1 MLLWIVLSQLL
12 PFLTEDFYFL
22 SPLFDDTLVE
32 VFDLSLVLPHLGVA
46 LYKVQILVLGICVT
60 ADVRGTPV

>member
-1 MLLWIVLSQLL
+1 MLLLIVLSQLL

-32 VFDLSLVLPHLGVA
+32 IFDLSLVLPHLGVA
-46 LYKVQILVLGICVT
+46 LYKIEILFLGICVT
-60 ADVRGTPV
+60 ADMRGTPL